1 MYISCERPMGT
12 AHELPH
18 NQPHTYVLRVCVRT
32 LNVML
37 LSLLPLPPLLYR
49 PLVRGVK
56 VTLENRG
63 EVEASY
69 SLVKPDTLFGPKFT
83 FTPHEGIL
91 QPGGLQAIE
100 VSSLGRVPECQQS
113 TTRSRY
119 TRGMCGHVLGSKSM
133 HIEVF
138 VCIHSYVHAYTIG
151 AVMYALHCVCLSVCV
166 SVCVLDL
173 LLV

>member
-1 MYISCERPMGT
+1 M
-12 AHELPH
+12 
-18 NQPHTYVLRVCVRT
+18 RT

-37 LSLLPLPPLLYR
+37 LSLLPLPSLLYR
-49 PLVRGVK
+49 PLARGVK

-69 SLVKPDTLFGPKFT
+69 SLVKPDTLFGPKFA

-113 TTRSRY
+113 T
-119 TRGMCGHVLGSKSM
+119 
-133 HIEVF
+133 
-138 VCIHSYVHAYTIG
+138 HSLTVH
-151 AVMYALHCVCLSVCV
+151 
-166 SVCVLDL
+166 
-173 LLV
+173 